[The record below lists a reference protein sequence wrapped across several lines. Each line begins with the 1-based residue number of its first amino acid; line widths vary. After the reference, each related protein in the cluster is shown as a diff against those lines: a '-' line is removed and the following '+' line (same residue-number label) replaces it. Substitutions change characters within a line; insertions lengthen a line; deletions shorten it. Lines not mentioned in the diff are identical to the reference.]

1 MRKPLVLILSAAIFS
16 AALISAYFVAH
27 SPLFLI
33 QVVEIL
39 NPPDD
44 SPIDSQ
50 KIAQLAA
57 VPVGKIN
64 LFELDL
70 DLVEQRVLTESWIRE
85 VNIQKRFPQTLS
97 ISVTYRKPRALIQL
111 ANGTLSYVDNE
122 GKIFGKVNM
131 NLQPDL
137 PVLSGFVG
145 EDQLRVLDAVHLL
158 DAWDKAPTSNQAE
171 LASVMWD
178 SERGFRVL
186 LSYPVLGKRSRTI
199 ADLGQEADAELE
211 QQLNRLAKVISY
223 LSTNSIAA
231 RQVWADAGK
240 KIVVKTAKGS

>member
-1 MRKPLVLILSAAIFS
+1 M
-16 AALISAYFVAH
+16 
-27 SPLFLI
+27 I

-39 NPPDD
+39 N
-44 SPIDSQ
+44 SSEEGPIDSQ
-50 KIAQLAA
+50 TISQLAA
-57 VPVGKIN
+57 VPTGKIN

-70 DLVEQRVLTESWIRE
+70 DLVEQRILTESWVRE

-111 ANGTLSYVDNE
+111 ASGALSYVDAE

-131 NLQPDL
+131 SFQPDL
-137 PVLSGFVG
+137 PVLSGFIG
-145 EDQLRVLDAVHLL
+145 DDQLRILDAVHLL
-158 DAWDKAPTSNQAE
+158 DAWDKAPVASHSE
-171 LASVMWD
+171 VASVMWD

-186 LSYPVLGKRSRTI
+186 LSYPLSGKRARTI

-211 QQLNRLAKVISY
+211 QQLNRLAKVILY